1 MTCLERRIRFERL
14 ADPDP
19 DMTLQAGDLASK
31 GLFRSLR
38 LIPYMK
44 KGDSHTFGGEAG
56 LKETPMADK
65 GGSGHARPRSILWV
79 QPQFDSERL

>member
-44 KGDSHTFGGEAG
+44 KGDSHTLVEKLA
-56 LKETPMADK
+56 
-65 GGSGHARPRSILWV
+65 
-79 QPQFDSERL
+79 